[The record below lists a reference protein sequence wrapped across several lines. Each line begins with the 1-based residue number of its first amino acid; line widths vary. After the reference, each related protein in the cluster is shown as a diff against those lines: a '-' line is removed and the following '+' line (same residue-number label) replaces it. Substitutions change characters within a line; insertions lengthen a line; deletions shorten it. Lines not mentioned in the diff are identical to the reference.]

1 MQTGYGENGAAGA
14 AATWQAAGRGA
25 GMLYLSQLINVP
37 IRDQDGERI
46 ASVRDLIVRIG
57 DQYPPVTGI
66 VAKQGRRSFFIPISD
81 VAAIT
86 AESVTLRTNSLDI
99 GHFTRRD
106 VEILLNRDVLDR
118 QLIDVNG
125 KRVVRVNDLQIAALQ
140 GQYRLIGVDVGAR
153 ALLKR
158 LGFRGKRDQTALGD
172 LVDWAN
178 IEYLAANAPS
188 VRLKVT
194 HDRLAKLHPAEI
206 ANIIEDLSYHE
217 GSEIVSSLDDETAA
231 DTLEELDDEWQA
243 DILEQMDSERAA
255 DILEEMAPDDA
266 ADVLADLPQEKAEE
280 LLSLMQEDESEDV
293 RELLEYREDTAGG
306 MMTTDYIAVPLT
318 MTAGET
324 LAHLRAMEEHPDFVY
339 YHYVVEYGEPPP
351 LSEQDGPNDEDIP
364 EYLRGVVTLRQ
375 LVVAAPETPVADIM
389 ERDIVTIQA
398 TDRADDAARR
408 LIEYGLY
415 ALPVLGDSSELLGII
430 MVDDAVERLVPN
442 TWRQRL
448 KVFS

>member
-1 MQTGYGENGAAGA
+1 
-14 AATWQAAGRGA
+14 
-25 GMLYLSQLINVP
+25 MLYLSQLINVP

-46 ASVRDLIVRIG
+46 AAVRDLIVRIG

-66 VAKQGRRSFFIPISD
+66 VAKQGRRSFFIPVSD
-81 VAAIT
+81 VAEIT
-86 AESVTLRTNSLDI
+86 AEGVTLRTNKLNI

-106 VEILLNRDVLDR
+106 GEILLNRDVLDR

-125 KRVVRVNDLQIAALQ
+125 KRVVRVNDLQIAPLQ
-140 GQYRLIGVDVGAR
+140 GRYRMMGVDVGAR

-158 LGFRGKRDQTALGD
+158 LGFRGKHDQPPLGD

-188 VRLKVT
+188 VRLKVS

-217 GSEIVSSLDDETAA
+217 GSEIVSALDDETAA
-231 DTLEELDDEWQA
+231 DTLEELDEERQA

-280 LLSLMQEDESEDV
+280 LLSLMEEDESEDV

-306 MMTTDYIAVPLT
+306 MMTTDYIAVPFQL
-318 MTAGET
+318 TAGQA
-324 LAHLRAMEEHPDFVY
+324 LDYLRAMEEQPDFIY
-339 YHYVVEYGEPPP
+339 YFYAVEYGEPRPP
-351 LSEQDGPNDEDIP
+351 AEQDGPNDEDIP
-364 EYLRGVVTLRQ
+364 EFLRGVVTLRQ
-375 LVVAAPETPVADIM
+375 LVLAVPETPLADLM
-389 ERDIVTIQA
+389 QRDVITVPVTE
-398 TDRADDAARR
+398 RADEAAR
-408 LIEYGLY
+408 LLMEYGLY
-415 ALPVLGDSSELLGII
+415 ALPVLGEGAELSGII

-442 TWRQRL
+442 TWRERL